1 MRKPKYRGY
10 EKLARTF
17 QEQYNDRNFCF
28 PLAACIVSGVS
39 AGKARAAFERA
50 GREHRKGTPLDV
62 GMAALQSL
70 GLEWESAPELE
81 GLQVRSALKQIPEG
95 KYILISR
102 THAMGVLDGKVDDW
116 TDESGRRKILF
127 AYRFK

>member
-10 EKLARTF
+10 EKLASTF
-17 QEQYNDRNFCF
+17 KDQYDDTNFCF

-70 GLEWESAPELE
+70 GLERESVPELE
-81 GLQVRSALKQIPEG
+81 GLQARSALKQIPEG

>member
-17 QEQYNDRNFCF
+17 REQYNDTNFCY

-50 GREHRKGTPLDV
+50 GREHRKGTPIDV
-62 GMAALQSL
+62 GMAALKSL
-70 GLEWESAPELE
+70 GLEWESVPELV
-81 GLQVRSALKQIPEG
+81 GLQVRSALKQMPEG
-95 KYILISR
+95 KYIIISR
-102 THAMGVLDGKVDDW
+102 THAMGVIDGKLDDW
-116 TDESGRRKILF
+116 TEESGRRKILF